1 MGKVAKIAGPN
12 QTKVCPKCGRNLP
25 LNAYAKGNGMFGKR
39 SICKECD
46 HLIHN
51 TDEYRERRR
60 IRRDERRKNEPGY
73 LEKEKQSNLNTLIS
87 NKDSYKKYLVRS
99 AKQRAK
105 LKGIPF
111 NIDYTDFDIPE
122 YCPLLNIKL
131 VKHIGDKEKYE
142 DSPSLDRIIPKLGYI
157 KGNVWI
163 ISNRANRIK
172 NNASLE
178 ELELLVQNLKEC
190 LLH

>member
-1 MGKVAKIAGPN
+1 MRKRAKIAGPN
-12 QTKVCPKCGRNLP
+12 QTKVCPKCGKELP
-25 LNAYAKGNGMFGKR
+25 LDAYAKGKGMFGKR

-46 HLIHN
+46 HLMHN

-60 IRRDERRKNEPGY
+60 IRRNERRKNEPDY
-73 LEKEKQSNLNTLIS
+73 LEKERQSNLKTILS
-87 NKDSYKKYLVRS
+87 NENSYKKYLLRG

-111 NIDYTDFDIPE
+111 DISYTDFDIPE

-131 VKHIGDKEKYE
+131 VKHVGDKEKY
-142 DSPSLDRIIPKLGYI
+142 DNSPSLDRIIPELGYV

-163 ISNRANRIK
+163 ISDRANRIK
-172 NNASLE
+172 SNASLE
-178 ELELLVQNLKEC
+178 ELELLVQNLKNYWI
-190 LLH
+190 H